1 MKEKIMTKNKDGSL
15 TFLGLDTEAEGKLTF
30 DGTLR
35 IDGHYKGEIVS
46 SGNLIVGEEG
56 LIEADIQVSYIVIQG
71 EIHGNIL
78 ADQRVDIRSPAKVFG
93 NIEAPT
99 VIIDEG
105 AIFEGQT
112 KMYRAKEQEA
122 GGRKPKTPA
131 VDSQDYVGSPPP
143 NVTAI
148 YGIVSHAVT
157 NVPIRNAEIKCQGVG
172 KKKTKTNAS
181 GYYEVINLE
190 DGKWFIKIAEKGF
203 KKFAAEVEISEGET
217 HQQNIELSPK
227 K

>member
-1 MKEKIMTKNKDGSL
+1 MTKNEDAV
-15 TFLGLDTEAEGKLTF
+15 TFLGIGTKAEGTLAF

-35 IDGHYKGEIVS
+35 IDGYYKGEIVS
-46 SGNLIVGEEG
+46 SGNLIVGEEA
-56 LIEADIQVSYIVIQG
+56 LIEADIRVSYIVIQG

-122 GGRKPKTPA
+122 GGRKPKTPT

-148 YGIVSHAVT
+148 YGVVTHAVT
-157 NVPIRNAEIKCQGVG
+157 NVPIRNAEIKCQGLG
-172 KKKTKTNAS
+172 KKKTRTNAS

-190 DGKWFIKIAEKGF
+190 DGKWVIKINEKGF
-203 KKFAAEVEISEGET
+203 KKYTAEVEISEGGTYE
-217 HQQNIELSPK
+217 QNINLGPK

>member
-1 MKEKIMTKNKDGSL
+1 MTKKEDAL
-15 TFLGLDTEAEGKLTF
+15 TFLGQGIEADGKLTF

-56 LIEADIQVSYIVIQG
+56 LVEADIQISYIVIQG
-71 EIHGNIL
+71 EIHGNII

-112 KMYRAKEQEA
+112 RMYRAKEQED
-122 GGRKPKTPA
+122 GVRRKKKTPT

-143 NVTAI
+143 NLTAI
-148 YGIVSHAVT
+148 YGIVTHAVT
-157 NVPIRNAEIKCQGVG
+157 NVPIRNAEIKCQGLF
-172 KKKTKTNAS
+172 KKNTRTNAS
-181 GYYEVINLE
+181 GYYELTNLE
-190 DGKWFIKIAEKGF
+190 DGKWVIRVRAKGF
-203 KKFAAEVEISEGET
+203 KKYDDEVEISDGGT
-217 HQQNIELSPK
+217 YQRNITLSPK

>member
-105 AIFEGQT
+105 AIFECQT

-203 KKFAAEVEISEGET
+203 KKYAAEVEISEGET

>member
-1 MKEKIMTKNKDGSL
+1 MTKQKEGGL
-15 TFLGLDTEAEGKLTF
+15 TFLGLDTLAEGKLTF

-46 SGNLIVGEEG
+46 SGNLVVGEEG

-78 ADQRVDIRSPAKVFG
+78 AEQRVDIRSSAKVFG

-122 GGRKPKTPA
+122 GGRKPKTPT

-148 YGIVSHAVT
+148 YGIVTHAVT
-157 NVPIRNAEIKCQGVG
+157 NVPVRNVEIKCQGLG

-190 DGKWFIKIAEKGF
+190 DGKWLIKIAEKGF
-203 KKFAAEVEISEGET
+203 KKYTAEVNISEGET
-217 HQQNIELSPK
+217 YQQNINLSPK